1 MSTVLEKI
9 KILAAK
15 LSPEQQEQALVLI
28 QKLIQKQQEVSS
40 TSRLPPGT
48 SGKALLAL
56 KFSLSPEDVDAM
68 EKAIEEDCERI
79 EPDDDHLHSYF
90 S

>member
-1 MSTVLEKI
+1 MSTILEKI

-15 LSPEQQEQALVLI
+15 LSPEQQEQVLVLI
-28 QKLIQKQQEVSS
+28 QELAHKQQEVSS
-40 TSRLPPGT
+40 TLKLPPGT
-48 SGKALLAL
+48 PGKALLAL

-79 EPDDDHLHSYF
+79 EPDDNHLHLYF